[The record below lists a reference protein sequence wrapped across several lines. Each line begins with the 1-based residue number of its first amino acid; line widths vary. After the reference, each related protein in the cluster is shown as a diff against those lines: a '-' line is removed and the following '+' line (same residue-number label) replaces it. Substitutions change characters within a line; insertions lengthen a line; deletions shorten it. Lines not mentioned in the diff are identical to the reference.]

1 MIMNLNIQAKD
12 RIAQGNT
19 AEIYRMADHKILKLY
34 RRGLPNV
41 VVEREYQNGLIIQ
54 TILDHVPKVYEIV
67 EIEGRLGIL
76 FEELCGKDML
86 KMILS
91 SPWRVNDYARKLAHY
106 HLEIQ
111 RPVSDRLW
119 SVKEKLR
126 NDLGSADDL
135 SDELKEVI
143 LRSLD
148 GLPDGD
154 TLCHFD
160 FHPGN
165 IMIVNQQPYF
175 LDWMTACRGDACADV
190 TRTGILMK
198 YGEVINAPWIVKRLI
213 SLAQRHIYKTYIREY
228 LLISG
233 YPIEAI
239 HQWELPVAAARLR
252 EWISDH
258 ERQVLLNLVNE
269 RCQTIIGK

>member
-1 MIMNLNIQAKD
+1 MNIQKQD
-12 RIAQGNT
+12 MIGQGNT
-19 AEIYRMADHKILKLY
+19 AEIYRLADHKILKLY
-34 RRGLPNV
+34 RRGLPKV
-41 VVEREYQNGLIIQ
+41 VAEREYQNGLVIQ
-54 TILDHVPKVYEIV
+54 TILEHVPKVYEIV

-76 FEELCGKDML
+76 FEEICGKDML
-86 KMILS
+86 KLILS
-91 SPWRVNDYARKLAHY
+91 SPWNMNAYARKLAHY
-106 HLEIQ
+106 HLGIQ

-126 NDLGSADDL
+126 NDLDSVDTL
-135 SDELKEVI
+135 SDEYREVI

-165 IMIVNQQPYF
+165 IMIANQQPYF

-190 TRTGILMK
+190 ARTGILMK
-198 YGEVINAPWIVKRLI
+198 YGEVINASWIVKRLI

-228 LLISG
+228 LLISEQT
-233 YPIEAI
+233 IEAI
-239 HQWELPVAAARLR
+239 QQWELPVAAARLR

-258 ERQVLLNLVNE
+258 ERQVLLKLVNE
-269 RCQTIIGK
+269 RCQAIIGK

>member
-1 MIMNLNIQAKD
+1 MNMNLNIQAKD
-12 RIAQGNT
+12 RIGQGNT
-19 AEIYRMADHKILKLY
+19 AEIYRLADHKILKLY

-54 TILDHVPKVYEIV
+54 TVLDHVPKVYEIV
-67 EIEGRLGIL
+67 EMEGRLGIL
-76 FEELCGKDML
+76 FEEIRGKDML
-86 KMILS
+86 KMIFA
-91 SPWRVNDYARKLAHY
+91 SPWRVNSYARKLAHY

-111 RPVSDRLW
+111 QPVSDRLW

-126 NDLGSADDL
+126 NDLDSVDTL
-135 SDELKEVI
+135 SDEYKEVI
-143 LRSLD
+143 LRSLN

-154 TLCHFD
+154 ILCHFD

-165 IMIVNQQPYF
+165 IMVVNQQPYF

-190 TRTGILMK
+190 ARTGILMK
-198 YGEVINAPWIVKRLI
+198 YGEVINASWIVKRLI
-213 SLAQRHIYKTYIREY
+213 SLTQRHIYKTYIREY

-233 YPIEAI
+233 QTIEAI
-239 HQWELPVAAARLR
+239 QQWELPVAAARLR

-258 ERQVLLNLVNE
+258 ERQVLLKLVIE
-269 RCQTIIGK
+269 RCISLIQK